1 MLPFYLL
8 TRRLAIDLQRKH
20 ENRLFFLL
28 NIIDFR
34 ALFAWVLK
42 KNRTK

>member
-1 MLPFYLL
+1 MLPFYLPP
-8 TRRLAIDLQRKH
+8 RRLAIDLQRKY
-20 ENRLFFLL
+20 ENRLFLL